1 MAVKRVTPN
10 GRALALVG
18 VVRASALLALAIL
31 STAANGLVAQEAAA
45 NQAALAAEVEARE
58 VAFAQTMADR
68 DFDAFLT
75 FVSDE
80 AVFFAGEAPLRGSDA
95 VAAEWRRFYEGPD
108 APFSWEP
115 DLVVVLRSGDLAHST
130 GAVRNT
136 AGEVVARFNSIWR
149 LDVDGEWR
157 VIFDK
162 GCPLPSR

>member
-1 MAVKRVTPN
+1 MARSN
-10 GRALALVG
+10 RALALT
-18 VVRASALLALAIL
+18 ALALSSHAL
-31 STAANGLVAQEAAA
+31 SGAGLVGQEPAADR
-45 NQAALAAEVEARE
+45 AALAAEVEARE
-58 VAFAQTMADR
+58 IAFAQTMAER

-80 AVFFAGEAPLRGSDA
+80 AVFFAGEAPLRGRDA
-95 VAAEWRRFYEGPD
+95 VAAEWRGYYEGPN

-130 GAVRNT
+130 GPVRNA
-136 AGEVVARFNSIWR
+136 AGEAVARFNSIWR
-149 LDVDGEWR
+149 LDPDGEWR